1 LTIDLERRTIRLELR
16 TVRKVRARIIPFLFT
31 LYVVAF
37 LDRVNVGFAALTM
50 NKALDITS
58 QQFGLLA
65 GIFFLG
71 YFFFEIPSNLLLHK
85 LGARV
90 WIARILISWGIVS
103 LCTGFAQTAVHM
115 YIVRFLLGIAEAGF
129 FPGMILYLT
138 YWFRQRERAQ
148 SVALFMAALPVSNV
162 IGAPVSGLILDH
174 VHWLGIG
181 SWRWLLALEAIPAI
195 VLGIATWFLLP
206 NGPEEA
212 GFLDLEEKDWLRDEL
227 KRESARQP
235 AVSAAAA
242 LASSRVWHLAA
253 IYFTLVVGLYV
264 MSFWLPQVVKALSG
278 HFSNTVV
285 GVLVMI
291 PHGVGLAV
299 MVMVSRN
306 SDRTGERRYHVAI
319 PAVAA
324 AIALFTVGPVRSPM
338 FSIALLTIMAAGIY
352 SFLGPFWALPSQ
364 FLTGYAAA
372 SGIALINSVGN
383 LGGFVGPY
391 MIGSLTRWTGSMSW
405 GLVFAGVS
413 LLAAAVLVIC
423 VRPCSQPSS

>member
-1 LTIDLERRTIRLELR
+1 M
-16 TVRKVRARIIPFLFT
+16 RARIIPFLFI

-50 NKALDITS
+50 NKALAISS

-90 WIARILISWGIVS
+90 WIARILISWGLVS

-138 YWFRQRERAQ
+138 YWFRQREQAQ
-148 SVALFMAALPVSNV
+148 AVALFMAALPVSNV
-162 IGAPVSGLILDH
+162 IGAPISGLILDH

-181 SWRWLLALEAIPAI
+181 SWRWLLVLEAIPAL
-195 VLGIATWFLLP
+195 VFGIATWFLLP

-212 GFLDLEEKDWLRDEL
+212 SFLDREEKDWLRDEL
-227 KRESARQP
+227 AHESARQP
-235 AVSAAAA
+235 AVTAAGA
-242 LASSRVWHLAA
+242 LASTRVWPLAA
-253 IYFTLVVGLYV
+253 IYFTLIVGLYV
-264 MSFWLPQVVKALSG
+264 MSFWLPQVVKGLSG
-278 HFSNTVV
+278 HFSNTMV

-291 PHGVGLAV
+291 PHAVGLAV

-324 AIALFTVGPVRSPM
+324 AIALFTVGPVHSPM
-338 FSIALLTIMAAGIY
+338 LSIALLTIMAAGIY

-391 MIGSLTRWTGSMSW
+391 MIGSLTRWTGSMYW
-405 GLVFAGVS
+405 GLAFAGVS
-413 LLAAAVLVIC
+413 LVAAAVLVIC
-423 VRPCSQPSS
+423 IRPCSQPSP

>member
-1 LTIDLERRTIRLELR
+1 LTIDLERQTI
-16 TVRKVRARIIPFLFT
+16 RKVRARIIPFLFV

-50 NKALDITS
+50 NKALAITS

-90 WIARILISWGIVS
+90 WIARILISWGLVS

-115 YIVRFLLGIAEAGF
+115 YIVRFLLGVAEAGF
-129 FPGMILYLT
+129 FPGIILYLT
-138 YWFRQRERAQ
+138 YWFRQREQAQ
-148 SVALFMAALPVSNV
+148 AVALFMAALPVSNV
-162 IGAPVSGLILDH
+162 IGAPISGLILDH
-174 VHWLGIG
+174 IHWLGIG
-181 SWRWLLALEAIPAI
+181 SWRWLLILEAIPAI
-195 VLGIATWFLLP
+195 VFGITTWFLLP

-212 GFLDLEEKDWLRDEL
+212 GFLDHDEKDWLRNEL
-227 KRESARQP
+227 ARESARQSP
-235 AVSAAAA
+235 VTAARA
-242 LASSRVWHLAA
+242 LASGRVWHLAA
-253 IYFTLVVGLYV
+253 IYFTLIVSLYV
-264 MSFWLPQVVKALSG
+264 MTFWLPQVVKGLSSYY
-278 HFSNTVV
+278 SNTIV
-285 GVLVMI
+285 GILVMI
-291 PHGVGLAV
+291 PHVVGLVV
-299 MVMVSRN
+299 MLLVSRN

-319 PAVAA
+319 PAIAA
-324 AIALFTVGPVRSPM
+324 AIALFTVGPVHSPM
-338 FSIALLTIMAAGIY
+338 LSIALLTVMAAGIY

-391 MIGSLTRWTGSMSW
+391 MIGSLTRWTGSMYW
-405 GLVFAGVS
+405 GLAFAGVS

-423 VRPCSQPSS
+423 IRPCSQSSS